1 MHPQT
6 KKSIISQEDVPY
18 HVISM
23 SIPDESSCLL
33 PRQQQQQQQENI
45 ESMKPCVRRPIY
57 FVSFLLVVVLGGCC
71 SFATLPTFSSF
82 AKKEPFP
89 SDFVFGAATSAY
101 QIEGAI
107 ESRGW
112 TVWDTFVRDNN
123 NNLLENAN
131 VACDHYHRMK
141 QDVALMSRLNV
152 QAYRFSLS
160 WSRIM
165 PSGTNET
172 ISLQGLHFYNELVNE
187 LLIHNI
193 TPFVTLFHWDTPQ
206 GLEDRYGGWL
216 DERTAEVFA
225 EYARV
230 AFAHFGDRVKRWIT
244 VNEPWTV
251 AVNGYST
258 GIHAPGLKDEYA
270 TYRVAHNLIRA
281 HALATRVYRTEF
293 QSQQK
298 GVIGMAHS
306 GDFRYNAD
314 DSAAAERA
322 MLFQLGWFVDPIL
335 LGDYPEVMRERLG
348 DRLPTITEEERNL
361 FLSAS
366 TDFLGLNYYSSL
378 MASTP
383 EREADYSGYWADI
396 HVDFSTKPDWS
407 QNFMGWSVVPDG
419 LREMLSWIH
428 KRYHAPIIY
437 ITENGSCE
445 DEPNAKTGIE
455 DEKRRWYVQEHLR
468 ACSEAIEE
476 GVKLAGYFV
485 WSLMDNFGMFACK
498 HLYRII

>member
-1 MHPQT
+1 
-6 KKSIISQEDVPY
+6 
-18 HVISM
+18 M
-23 SIPDESSCLL
+23 SIPDETSRLL
-33 PRQQQQQQQENI
+33 LNQQEEESI
-45 ESMKPCVRRPIY
+45 QSMKPFLRRPIFY
-57 FVSFLLVVVLGGCC
+57 VSLLLVVLGGC
-71 SFATLPTFSSF
+71 SFTLRPPKTLSF
-82 AKKEPFP
+82 PQKNDPFP

-112 TVWDTFVRDNN
+112 TVWDTFVQNN
-123 NNLLENAN
+123 TTLEKAD

-141 QDVALMSRLNV
+141 QDVALMKSLNL
-152 QAYRFSLS
+152 QAYRFSIS

-165 PSGTNET
+165 SSGTNET
-172 ISLQGLHFYNELVNE
+172 ISLDGLDFYNQLIDE
-187 LLIHNI
+187 LLLHNM

-206 GLEDRYGGWL
+206 GLEDRFGGWL
-216 DERTAEVFA
+216 DERTALAFA
-225 EYARV
+225 DYARV
-230 AFAHFGDRVKRWIT
+230 AFANFGDRVRHWIT
-244 VNEPWTV
+244 INEPWTV

-258 GIHAPGLKDEYA
+258 GIHAPGLTNNG
-270 TYRVAHNLIRA
+270 TYRVAHQLLRA
-281 HALATRVYRTEF
+281 HALATRVYRKEF

-314 DSAAAERA
+314 DSQAAERA
-322 MLFQLGWFVDPIL
+322 MLFQFGWFVDPIL
-335 LGDYPEVMRERLG
+335 LGDYPKVMRERLG

-361 FLSAS
+361 FMSAS

-396 HVDFSTKPDWS
+396 HVDFSTKPEWS
-407 QNFMGWSVVPDG
+407 RNFMGWSVVPDG
-419 LREMLSWIH
+419 LREMLSWIN
-428 KRYHAPIIY
+428 KRYHGPTIY
-437 ITENGSCE
+437 VTENGSCE
-445 DEPNAKTGIE
+445 DEPNVTAGIE

-485 WSLMDNFGMFACK
+485 WSLMDNFGMCAIFMHILDAFSN
-498 HLYRII
+498 YSPYIFSA